1 MHHFQFISQ
10 VGQDGLLQVQLPPEL
25 NNCEVEVVVV
35 VQRRIETS
43 LKKPQRILGAFRGKI
58 MISEDFSEPL
68 PESFW
73 LGEK

>member
-1 MHHFQFISQ
+1 MHHFQLISQ
-10 VGQDGLLQVQLPPEL
+10 VGQDGVLQIQLPPEL
-25 NNCEVEVVVV
+25 CNCEVEAVIVI
-35 VQRRIETS
+35 QRHVEASPNR
-43 LKKPQRILGAFRGKI
+43 PQRILGAFRGQI